1 MTYLKIT
8 KHARF
13 SYSLV
18 EFQLLSA
25 PASGYKFHVLAVYL
39 HSLFLAPFQSELH
52 IEASQTSAIDLLWK

>member
-25 PASGYKFHVLAVYL
+25 PASGYL
-39 HSLFLAPFQSELH
+39 HSLFLAPFQQELH
-52 IEASQTSAIDLLWK
+52 IEASQTSAVDLLWK